1 MLEAFREI
9 DSSPSTA
16 RFGATLRGPPRAAPV
31 SAIHEGEEM
40 AGLTRRE
47 TLAGLLGAAG
57 GALIPR
63 QAVAASPV
71 TLIEPYGPHSSTDD
85 AAALLRPALARLL
98 AAEVA
103 VRQVSGEA
111 GGRAL
116 DEVSKSAPDGNTL
129 LVAQLLSRF
138 IDPEAETP
146 ERPGYR
152 KMAPIA
158 QLTTGISAALVVS
171 HASPIAD
178 WKTFE
183 ERVKAG
189 RLRVAHNPI
198 LLFALPLAMI
208 EAQFGQRFD
217 DVLASTRAEVIAAL
231 DGGKADVGFLPTI
244 SLLTADDR
252 PPLRPIATFGGARNP
267 WFAGVPT
274 YREVGQGLRT
284 AITGPIVM
292 FGPGGMAS
300 DRQSALAKTVLDAG
314 NDPEVRKAA
323 KALRYPLQVAGPD
336 LLLESMGR
344 CSRVLRDMKQYL
356 RTPVW
361 VP

>member
-1 MLEAFREI
+1 
-9 DSSPSTA
+9 
-16 RFGATLRGPPRAAPV
+16 
-31 SAIHEGEEM
+31 M
-40 AGLTRRE
+40 AGLTRRD
-47 TLAGLLGAAG
+47 TLAGLLGVAAG
-57 GALIPR
+57 TVIVK
-63 QAVAASPV
+63 QADAASPV
-71 TLIEPYGPHSSTDD
+71 TLIEPFGPNSSTDD
-85 AAALLRPALARLL
+85 AAALLRPALTRLL
-98 AAEVA
+98 EAPVT
-103 VRQVSGEA
+103 VREVSGDA

-116 DEVSKSAPDGNTL
+116 AEVSKSVPDGNTL
-129 LVAQLLSRF
+129 LVAQLLSPF
-138 IDPEAETP
+138 IDPEAEAP
-146 ERPGYR
+146 ERPSFR
-152 KMAPIA
+152 KMTPVA

-171 HASPIAD
+171 HASPITD
-178 WKTFE
+178 WKSFE

-189 RLRVAHNPI
+189 RLRVAHNPS

-244 SLLTADDR
+244 SLLTADNR

-267 WFAGVPT
+267 RFAGVPT

-300 DRQSALAKTVLDAG
+300 GVQSALTRSVQDAG

-323 KALRYPLQVAGPD
+323 TALRYPLQVGGPD

-344 CSRVLRDMKQYL
+344 CTRVLRDMRPYL
-356 RTPVW
+356 RTPV
-361 VP
+361 

>member
-1 MLEAFREI
+1 
-9 DSSPSTA
+9 
-16 RFGATLRGPPRAAPV
+16 
-31 SAIHEGEEM
+31 M
-40 AGLTRRE
+40 AELTRRAA
-47 TLAGLLGAAG
+47 LAGLLGVAGQAAV
-57 GALIPR
+57 AKR
-63 QAVAASPV
+63 AAAASPV
-71 TLIEPYGPHSSTDD
+71 TIIEPFGPNSSTDD
-85 AAALLRPALARLL
+85 AAALLRPALTRLL
-98 AAEVA
+98 EAPIS
-103 VRQVSGEA
+103 VRQVSGDA

-116 DEVSKSAPDGNTL
+116 DEVSKSPPDGSTL
-129 LVAQLLSRF
+129 LVAQLLSPF
-138 IDPEAETP
+138 IDPQAEAP
-146 ERPGYR
+146 ERPSFR
-152 KMAPIA
+152 KMTPIA

-178 WKTFE
+178 WKSFE
-183 ERVKAG
+183 QRVKAG
-189 RLRVAHNPI
+189 RLRMAHNPS

-208 EAQFGQRFD
+208 EAQFGQRFN
-217 DVLASTRAEVIAAL
+217 DVLASTRVEVIAAL

-300 DRQSALAKTVLDAG
+300 GKQPALAESVRTAG

-323 KALRYPLQVAGPD
+323 AALRYPLQVGGPD

-344 CSRVLRDMKQYL
+344 CTRVLRDMRPYL

-361 VP
+361 KT